1 MTGKMKWIL
10 VLLAA
15 SLAVNLFIGGVILGR
30 QFRGDDGP
38 KGGPRERVE
47 FNLRR
52 LAAYLPESEQDA
64 LREILKEHRR
74 NLRAHF
80 RDMRQSEQRVK
91 NLLGAETVD
100 LPALEAALEAHQTR
114 AEELKAPLR
123 DIILNVVA
131 KLDHDTRQALV
142 EDLFAHRGPG
152 PDGLPPRRPG
162 MGEFPGDRRPPPAS
176 GDDEEFDPD
185 NRPPPPP
192 GA

>member
-30 QFRGDDGP
+30 QFRAEDGP
-38 KGGPRERVE
+38 RGAPRERVE

-64 LREILKEHRR
+64 LREILQDHRR
-74 NLRAHF
+74 SLRTHF
-80 RDMRQSEQRVK
+80 RDMRQSEQRIK
-91 NLLGAETVD
+91 DLLGAESVD
-100 LPALEAALEAHQTR
+100 LPALEAALESHQAK

-131 KLDHDTRQALV
+131 KLDQETRKALA
-142 EDLFAHRGPG
+142 EDLFERRGPG
-152 PDGLPPRRPG
+152 PEGRPLRRPG
-162 MGEFPGDRRPPPAS
+162 MGGPPD
-176 GDDEEFDPD
+176 GR
-185 NRPPPPP
+185 RPPPPP
-192 GA
+192 RDDDEFDPNDRPPLPGT

>member
-1 MTGKMKWIL
+1 MTGKLKWIL

-52 LAAYLPESEQDA
+52 LASYLPESEQDA
-64 LREILKEHRR
+64 LRGILQEHRR
-74 NLRAHF
+74 NLRGHF
-80 RDMRQSEQRVK
+80 RDMRQSEQRIK
-91 NLLGAETVD
+91 DLLGAEAVD
-100 LPALEAALEAHQTR
+100 LPALEAALEAHQAK

-131 KLDHDTRQALV
+131 KLDQETRQALV
-142 EDLFAHRGPG
+142 EDLFERRGPG
-152 PDGLPPRRPG
+152 PEGRPPRRPG
-162 MGEFPGDRRPPPAS
+162 MGGFPRDRRPPPPPRE
-176 GDDEEFDPD
+176 DDEFDLD
-185 NRPPPPP
+185 DRPPPPP